1 MKAVKDEHIEDAL
14 GIAVKNE
21 LRAGHWPVYE
31 RYELRE
37 EDGEVFVV
45 APTSSLRRSEDSQGD
60 WVRVAIRDPDDDVKR
75 TYAPLRTPEL
85 LLEFA
90 ELVEPITRKTVKPTE
105 LAERPKEE
113 PFARELVLYWA
124 QRYGVLGIRDV
135 DVVAHDDGESTGV
148 TIGAARRES
157 VRRFYEEAFALNR
170 CLRLYE
176 AAMGEGGPN
185 RAMVEE
191 AVAHEPLWAYQ
202 LRHQP
207 DAEVEEW
214 VLGKVLQTVQRRL
227 SDESHS
233 QLYRYDTGEV
243 VGGLG
248 FRSLLGAMWMQMSW
262 LLMSDTAVKRCMVH
276 DCRKVVSFES
286 EGAPPSA
293 ATTSL
298 HEKRKRRSDIKF
310 CPNGRCKQRYWAR
323 KKAGWPGYD

>member
-1 MKAVKDEHIEDAL
+1 MKAIKDEHIDDAL

-31 RYELRE
+31 HYELRE
-37 EDGEVFVV
+37 EEGEVFVV
-45 APTSSLRRSEDSQGD
+45 APAALRRRYEDSDGE
-60 WVRVAIRDPDDDVKR
+60 WSRMVIRDPIEDLKR
-75 TYAPLRTPEL
+75 SYAPLRTPEL

-90 ELVEPITRKTVKPTE
+90 ELVEPIRRKAMKPTN
-105 LAERPKEE
+105 LAERPRED

-124 QRYGVLGIRDV
+124 QQYGVLGIHDV

-148 TIGAARRES
+148 TIGAARREN
-157 VRRFYEEAFALNR
+157 VRRFYEEAFAINR

-176 AAMGEGGPN
+176 AVTGEGGPE

-191 AVAHEPLWAYQ
+191 AVVHEPLWAYQ

-207 DAEVEEW
+207 DAEVEDWALE
-214 VLGKVLQTVQRRL
+214 KVLQTVQRRL
-227 SDESHS
+227 YDESHS

-248 FRSLLGAMWMQMSW
+248 FNSLLGAMWMQMSW
-262 LLMSDTAVKRCMVH
+262 LLMADTAVKRCKVH
-276 DCRKVVSFES
+276 DCRKVVHFES
-286 EGAPPSA
+286 EGTPPSD

-298 HEKRKRRSDIKF
+298 HDKRKRRSDVKF